1 MASAAIEIEGLD
13 PLIKKLE
20 KIGRLD
26 ALKAGMKVA
35 AKHVKDKV
43 EVYPPSSS
51 ANVPGGPGSHWY
63 KRGTGGMY
71 AYVGGG
77 IKSYGNS
84 EKLGKRWTQKISR
97 GGKRADIGNNVSYGL
112 YVQGK
117 EQVSFH
123 KERGW
128 KSTDKVAKEE
138 AAEVNKILAHAINK
152 ALK

>member
-1 MASAAIEIEGLD
+1 MASAIEIEGLD

-35 AKHVKDKV
+35 SKHVYDKLR
-43 EVYPPSSS
+43 VYPPSSN

-63 KRGTGGMY
+63 KRGTGGFY
-71 AYVGGG
+71 ALVGGG
-77 IKSYGNS
+77 ISSYGGS

-97 GGKRADIGNNVSYGL
+97 GGKRADIGNNVSYGP

-117 EQVSFH
+117 EQMGYH
-123 KERGW
+123 EERGW

-138 AAEVNKILAHAINK
+138 AGEVNKILAHAINK